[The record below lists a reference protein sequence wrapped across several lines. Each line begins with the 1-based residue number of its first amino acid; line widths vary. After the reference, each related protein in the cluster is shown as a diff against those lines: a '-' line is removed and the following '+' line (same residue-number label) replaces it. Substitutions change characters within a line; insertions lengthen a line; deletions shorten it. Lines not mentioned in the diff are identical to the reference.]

1 MFRIAAL
8 CMITT
13 LGVLAEDSFPNPA
26 TTAPPEVVAS
36 AVAAVRALGEQ
47 VVLGRYHVAVERMN
61 PMWKERAARRAGGM
75 DKLMEQLDGVALQ
88 MVQQGVSIIASAPK
102 GQPRVFEVSPG
113 RKKTVVDGQEVEQMI
128 YTRWLILVPTVS
140 TYRIMVEGEP
150 RPVVIESTGF
160 QVAVSDKDPLD
171 WTFIDGASITV
182 NELRSLFLTLPKDLE
197 LPPIER
203 REAQ

>member
-8 CMITT
+8 CMIST
-13 LGVLAEDSFPNPA
+13 LGALAEDSFPNPA
-26 TTAPPEVVAS
+26 TTAPPEVVSS
-36 AVAAVRALGEQ
+36 AVAAVRHLGEQ

-75 DKLMEQLDGVALQ
+75 KALMEQLDGVARQ
-88 MVQQGVSIIASAPK
+88 MVEQGVSIIASAPK

-113 RKKTVVDGQEVEQMI
+113 RKKSIVDGQEVEQMI
-128 YTRWLILVPTVS
+128 YTRWLILVPTVT
-140 TYRIMVEGEP
+140 TYRILVEGEP

-160 QVAVSDKDPLD
+160 QVAVSEKDPLD

>member
-1 MFRIAAL
+1 MFRITAF

-13 LGVLAEDSFPNPA
+13 LGAVAEDSFPNPA

-36 AVAAVRALGEQ
+36 AVAAVRDLGEQ
-47 VVLGRYHVAVERMN
+47 VVLGRFHVAVDRMN

-75 DKLMEQLDGVALQ
+75 EKLMEQLDGVARQ
-88 MVQQGVSIIASAPK
+88 MIQQGVSIIASAPK
-102 GQPRVFEVSPG
+102 GQPRAFEVSPG
-113 RKKTVVDGQEVEQMI
+113 RKKTVVDGREVEEMI
-128 YTRWLILVPTVS
+128 YTRWLILVPTVT

-160 QVAVSDKDPLD
+160 QVAVSEKEPLV
-171 WTFIDGASITV
+171 WSFIDGASITV